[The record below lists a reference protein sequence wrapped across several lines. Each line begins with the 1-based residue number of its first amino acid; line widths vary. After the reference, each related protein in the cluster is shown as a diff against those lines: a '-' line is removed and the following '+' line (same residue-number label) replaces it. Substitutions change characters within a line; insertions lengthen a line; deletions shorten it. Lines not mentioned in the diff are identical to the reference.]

1 MPYRVIVPPDIE
13 KRIAEF
19 HPLLKSKIRAGLDD
33 LSRDPY
39 QGKALRQELKGFY
52 SFQVSRY
59 RIVYGIH
66 HLVREVN
73 VLAIGPRHNVYRSL
87 SEVR

>member
-33 LSRDPY
+33 LSLDPC

-52 SFQVSRY
+52 SYRVSRT
-59 RIVYGIH
+59 RIVYRIH
-66 HLVREVN
+66 HLVREVTI
-73 VLAIGPRHNVYRSL
+73 LAIGSRQNVYRSL
-87 SEVR
+87 SEVS